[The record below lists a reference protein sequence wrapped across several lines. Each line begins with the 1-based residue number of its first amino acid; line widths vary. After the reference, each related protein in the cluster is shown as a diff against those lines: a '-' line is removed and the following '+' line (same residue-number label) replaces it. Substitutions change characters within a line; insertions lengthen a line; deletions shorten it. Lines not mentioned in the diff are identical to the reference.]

1 MSLISCL
8 TVSCLLYHVVSCLM
22 SHISCLNLIRVSQVS
37 HLASLFS
44 CLTSPVSLL
53 LSPVSCLT
61 SPASGLTSPFSHLL
75 PPVSCFTSPV
85 SLPSSVGSIP
95 EEEKIPSKSPDTA
108 ILKQCCGS
116 ASIIMRSRITV
127 PTFVYMDPDPGSR
140 FRGAKNNYFLNCT
153 GTGTVSIFLKIYH
166 YCCVID

>member
-1 MSLISCL
+1 
-8 TVSCLLYHVVSCLM
+8 M
-22 SHISCLNLIRVSQVS
+22 SHVS
-37 HLASLFS
+37 HLLSQSYKSVSSLTSRLSFLLSHIS
-44 CLTSPVSLL
+44 CLTSPVSCL
-53 LSPVSCLT
+53 LSPVSCLLSHISCLRSHISFLT
-61 SPASGLTSPFSHLL
+61 SPASCLLFHFSCL
-75 PPVSCFTSPV
+75 TSPV

-116 ASIIMRSRITV
+116 ASIIMRSQITV
-127 PTFVYMDPDPGSR
+127 PTFVYMDPDPRSR

>member
-1 MSLISCL
+1 MSFVSHLLSYRFLSLISCRLMSHVSHLLSQSYKSVSSL
-8 TVSCLLYHVVSCLM
+8 TSRLSFLL
-22 SHISCLNLIRVSQVS
+22 SHISCL
-37 HLASLFS
+37 
-44 CLTSPVSLL
+44 T
-53 LSPVSCLT
+53 SPVSCLT
-61 SPASGLTSPFSHLL
+61 SPASGLTSPASCLLFHFSCL
-75 PPVSCFTSPV
+75 TSPV